1 MEISG
6 LEYGKIWGNWEN
18 LQETLWFSLL
28 IIFLNVFFL
37 LSLLLDGKNPLK
49 IRFCHRKRRNI
60 TQKNRGFRRTA
71 DPYLRI
77 THFGWCLGFQCC
89 PKKDHMYTV
98 CIYIYRLYQC
108 ILYRHLDST
117 CCFVFFDNQ
126 KKRSHQDV
134 VAAQGTRPLPS
145 RKPNAIS
152 NKKWFWGLFVF
163 GFTTFVFMVI
173 C

>member
-1 MEISG
+1 MVYYTIKLLVIKKQKKSQVLWGKPCRSQLARYADPGEYGLESHTCPLFWTKRMEISG

-77 THFGWCLGFQCC
+77 THFG
-89 PKKDHMYTV
+89 
-98 CIYIYRLYQC
+98 
-108 ILYRHLDST
+108 
-117 CCFVFFDNQ
+117 
-126 KKRSHQDV
+126 
-134 VAAQGTRPLPS
+134 
-145 RKPNAIS
+145 
-152 NKKWFWGLFVF
+152 
-163 GFTTFVFMVI
+163 
-173 C
+173 

>member
-1 MEISG
+1 MQKPTRQICRS
-6 LEYGKIWGNWEN
+6 WGIRPWEPHMSLVLDEANGDFWFGVWEN
-18 LQETLWFSLL
+18 MGQL
-28 IIFLNVFFL
+28 
-37 LSLLLDGKNPLK
+37 GKSTRNPLVLIVDHFFK
-49 IRFCHRKRRNI
+49 CIFSAFAAFGWEKSPQNPVLPSEASQHHP
-60 TQKNRGFRRTA
+60 KNRGFRRTA

-126 KKRSHQDV
+126 KKTQSSGCCRSARDSP
-134 VAAQGTRPLPS
+134 TS
-145 RKPNAIS
+145 
-152 NKKWFWGLFVF
+152 
-163 GFTTFVFMVI
+163 
-173 C
+173 